1 MIGMGVSN
9 TPLIRMLLR
18 ADLDVTVCDRA
29 QRERV
34 EEQAEELESLGARL
48 RLGEAYLE
56 GLDQDVIF
64 RTPACTPA
72 TPPWRRPGPGG
83 GGHLGDGAVLPPVP
97 LPPDRC
103 DGQRRQDHHH
113 HHPCGVPERGG
124 IQRLC
129 GGQYRQAPAARCVR
143 HGAGGL
149 CGAGAVLLPADDHG
163 AEPPHRRNDQSVPN
177 HLDYHRS
184 MGEYIAAKENIFLH
198 QGRGP
203 GHLQL

>member
-1 MIGMGVSN
+1 MSDIREYFDSLRGKRSAVIGMGVSN

-83 GGHLGDGAVLPPVP
+83 
-97 LPPDRC
+97 
-103 DGQRRQDHHH
+103 RRS
-113 HHPCGVPERGG
+113 PRRWSCSSA
-124 IQRLC
+124 C
-129 GGQYRQAPAARCVR
+129 APAA
-143 HGAGGL
+143 
-149 CGAGAVLLPADDHG
+149 
-163 AEPPHRRNDQSVPN
+163 
-177 HLDYHRS
+177 
-184 MGEYIAAKENIFLH
+184 
-198 QGRGP
+198 
-203 GHLQL
+203 